1 MPGGTCGRYD
11 RRTMSGQGHTLF
23 ATPIGTCGIA
33 WTARGIAAL
42 QLPESS
48 TVRTRARL
56 LKRLSALGLG
66 HDGPAAPGSDAPTGS
81 VQQAIDAILALLQ
94 GAPQPLD
101 FIVLD
106 ESDLPDFERR
116 VYAATRAIGPGRT
129 LTYGEVAAC
138 IGEPGA
144 ARAVGQALGRNPYA
158 IILPCH
164 RVLAAGGAIG
174 GFSAG
179 GGAATKRRLL
189 AIERARAG
197 DSPDLFAD
205 EPRMT
210 R

>member
-1 MPGGTCGRYD
+1 MPGDSAARYD
-11 RRTMSGQGHTLF
+11 RDTMIGQGHSLF

-33 WTARGIAAL
+33 WTACGIAGL

-48 TVRTRARL
+48 TLRTRARL
-56 LKRLSALGLG
+56 LRRLSSLGLRV
-66 HDGPAAPGSDAPTGS
+66 DESAAAQTDAPTHA
-81 VQQAIDAILALLQ
+81 VQQAIDAILALLD
-94 GAPQPLD
+94 GEPRPLD
-101 FIVLD
+101 FIELD
-106 ESDLPDFERR
+106 ETGLPDFERR
-116 VYAATRAIGPGRT
+116 VYAAARAIAPGTT
-129 LTYGEVAAC
+129 LTYGDVAAR

-158 IILPCH
+158 IIVPCH

-197 DSPDLFAD
+197 AEPDLFAD
-205 EPRMT
+205 EPRIA

>member
-1 MPGGTCGRYD
+1 
-11 RRTMSGQGHTLF
+11 MSGPGQTLF
-23 ATPIGTCGIA
+23 DTPIGTCGIA
-33 WTARGIAAL
+33 WTPRGIAAL

-48 TVRTRARL
+48 AERTRERVLRRL
-56 LKRLSALGLG
+56 AALGFASAPLASASDEPP
-66 HDGPAAPGSDAPTGS
+66 DG
-81 VQQAIDAILALLQ
+81 VRCAIDAILALLD
-94 GAPQPLD
+94 GAWQSLD
-101 FIVLD
+101 FIALD

-116 VYAATRAIGPGRT
+116 VYAETRAIAPGTT
-129 LTYGEVAAC
+129 LTYGEVAAR

-158 IILPCH
+158 IIVPCH

-179 GGAATKRRLL
+179 GGASTKRRLL

-197 DSPDLFAD
+197 AGPDLFED
-205 EPRMT
+205 ELPSRDS

>member
-1 MPGGTCGRYD
+1 
-11 RRTMSGQGHTLF
+11 MSRQGHTLF
-23 ATPIGTCGIA
+23 GTPVGTCGIA
-33 WTARGIAAL
+33 WTARGVAAL

-66 HDGPAAPGSDAPTGS
+66 MDESNDGPDAPNGA
-81 VQQAIDAILALLQ
+81 VRHAIDAILALLH
-94 GAPQPLD
+94 GELQPLD

-116 VYAATRAIGPGRT
+116 VYAATRAIAPGTT
-129 LTYGEVAAC
+129 LTYGDVAAR

-144 ARAVGQALGRNPYA
+144 ARAVGQALGRNPFA
-158 IILPCH
+158 IIVPCH

-179 GGAATKRRLL
+179 GGAITKRRLL

-197 DSPDLFAD
+197 DGPDLFAD
-205 EPRMT
+205 EPASRGSQ
-210 R
+210 